1 MTDATSSQATAPRV
15 GGRAFALALVAM
27 LAGAGSVGW
36 TGAVAPSEAWA
47 ALSGVVVAAL
57 AVLLASLFATRVVRP
72 ASGQHAAI
80 ETQRLQALLGAG
92 LMVKVVLL
100 AVSFGAMAL
109 AGLKFSTLVA
119 FALAFAA
126 AALVLQ
132 FVVAFQ
138 LSRRLQ
144 GSASVIP
151 ATPR

>member
-1 MTDATSSQATAPRV
+1 
-15 GGRAFALALVAM
+15 
-27 LAGAGSVGW
+27 
-36 TGAVAPSEAWA
+36 
-47 ALSGVVVAAL
+47 
-57 AVLLASLFATRVVRP
+57 
-72 ASGQHAAI
+72 
-80 ETQRLQALLGAG
+80 
-92 LMVKVVLL
+92 
-100 AVSFGAMAL
+100 
-109 AGLKFSTLVA
+109 VA

>member
-1 MTDATSSQATAPRV
+1 
-15 GGRAFALALVAM
+15 
-27 LAGAGSVGW
+27 
-36 TGAVAPSEAWA
+36 
-47 ALSGVVVAAL
+47 VVAAV

-80 ETQRLQALLGAG
+80 EAQRLQALLGAG